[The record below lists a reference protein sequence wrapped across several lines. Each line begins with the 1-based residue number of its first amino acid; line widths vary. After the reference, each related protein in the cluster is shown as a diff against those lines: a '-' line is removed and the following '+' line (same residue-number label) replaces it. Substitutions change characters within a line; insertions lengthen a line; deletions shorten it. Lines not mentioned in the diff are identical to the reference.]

1 MRKGTLILLTAIL
14 ALCLTC
20 ALTGGIAMAYVEN
33 YHELEAPIA
42 PMEEGEF
49 SLIVMGDT
57 QCVVEDNPQYLV
69 NTNNWIRDNAQA
81 LNLAYVMHMGD
92 MVDDIETT
100 QFESARAAMSILDDA
115 GVPYSLVLGNHDYL
129 GYANSDRNYTM
140 YDSYFPLAATSRC
153 RPSAGAWTEAPW
165 RILTTSLRQAER
177 TTCCWPSA
185 ISR

>member
-1 MRKGTLILLTAIL
+1 MRKGTLILLTAIM

-20 ALTGGIAMAYVEN
+20 ALTGGIAVAYVEN

-69 NTNNWIRDNAQA
+69 NTNNWICDNAQA

-100 QFESARAAMSILDDA
+100 QFESARAAMSILDEA
-115 GVPYSLVLGNHDYL
+115 GIPYSLVLGNHDYL
-129 GYANSDRNYTM
+129 G
-140 YDSYFPLAATSRC
+140 
-153 RPSAGAWTEAPW
+153 
-165 RILTTSLRQAER
+165 
-177 TTCCWPSA
+177 
-185 ISR
+185 